1 MILPYWEINP
11 EDLGKE
17 NLSIEECS
25 PQVKK
30 NIFTLVQAYKEASE
44 KIKNISKQ
52 IMEQNFVEQLE
63 LFFDQEAY
71 LAEIYFYLTEGVSVL
86 ELEENVLEIV
96 NEDYILSYI
105 TQLEDKREKNYRSEP
120 ILSIW
125 LNREYPKAYERR
137 FLT

>member
-1 MILPYWEINP
+1 MVLPYWKINL
-11 EDLGKE
+11 EDLVQE

-25 PQVKK
+25 PKVRK

-52 IMEQNFVEQLE
+52 ITEQNFVEQLE

-120 ILSIW
+120 ILNIW